1 MASEQSETKAQTL
14 FDQGKLDFNNGEY
27 ESSVTK
33 LGEACQLLQVFCLG
47 KFFDRKI
54 NPYKQGRNQW

>member
-47 KFFDRKI
+47 KFFDRK
-54 NPYKQGRNQW
+54 N